1 MRFKTPE
8 QMLGYINDNHDLYSR
23 KAETY
28 IFNYNEAG
36 SVCSYHIDE
45 EKAKELSI
53 KAKADG
59 EYWGAF
65 LGTGGEIWDDPSHE
79 CYRNGQ
85 KTNLDRCAELLEYE
99 DWILTEHY
107 LGEPIKLT
115 VQMTVNFKQED
126 VDDIMCSALEGG
138 ITYWC
143 NCAEVAEKEYY
154 GEFASEQISR
164 GGSLRLYDF
173 EEGKPHILNLE
184 KFIDGFKKWLSEGY
198 DRYGAVQKGEID
210 CCDIDAECAD
220 QIVQMALFGD
230 VIYG

>member
-1 MRFKTPE
+1 MKFKTPE

-28 IFNYNEAG
+28 IFVYNDAG
-36 SVCSYHIDE
+36 SVCTYHISE
-45 EKAKELSI
+45 EEAKELAI
-53 KAKADG
+53 KAKTDG

-65 LGTGGEIWDDPSHE
+65 LGTGGEICDDPSHE

-85 KTNLDRCAELLEYE
+85 KTNLDCCAGLLEYE
-99 DWILTEHY
+99 DWVLTEYY

-115 VQMTVNFKQED
+115 IQMAVELKQED
-126 VDDIMCSALEGG
+126 IDDIMCGALEGG

-143 NCAEVAEKEYY
+143 NYAEIAEKEYY

-164 GGSLRLYDF
+164 GGSLRLYDS
-173 EEGKPHILNLE
+173 EEDEIYVLDLE
-184 KFIDGFKKWLSEGY
+184 KFVAGFKKWVSEGY
-198 DRYGAVQKGEID
+198 DKYRAVQNGKID
-210 CCDIDAECAD
+210 CCEIDAECAD

-230 VIYG
+230 IIYG